1 MVRAAGGWGLAM
13 ALKYLSS
20 GSNWETGVWKILT
33 NGSITTTPT
42 VGDTVYIL
50 PRPITA
56 VGGDLTGVQVLFS
69 DNGTIGATGTLTLT
83 AGAIAASAFIG
94 TVFNNSPGTVEIT
107 GTVSSAGTLEA
118 EIGIPL
124 GGVGAP
130 LTLAVESGGQFT
142 SSGTMIATNAGTL
155 HLIGTV
161 TNDGLLTAAQQTG
174 PSSFT
179 PGTIIDDGLLINAG
193 SITEVFDG
201 AITFNDGLT
210 NAVAGAIT
218 DNGGALTIDGGLAN
232 NGQVTLTAGAMTIA
246 GGVTGSGTISIGTGE
261 TLAISGSVA
270 ATQTVAFTDGVGLLQ
285 LTAAQGFAGTVTG
298 LVGHDII
305 DLVGLT
311 ATHTTYDSTS
321 GLVGVYDGGNLLLS
335 FTAPGLAG
343 PLNVAPDGNGGTALT
358 QELAGTEAS
367 VTTVMIDGA
376 SGTNA
381 HDWGIDNPTVTY
393 SFDPG
398 SDWTT
403 AEQAAFVDGLGLYA
417 AVADIT
423 FVQAAP
429 GLTGQIL
436 FERGAP
442 GSGAT
447 TTWTESGSIPGN
459 LNTATISIDTSQTY
473 WSDLST
479 VGSYAWMTLLHE
491 EGHAIALSH
500 PGNYNET
507 ADIATQQMFY
517 TDTHQYSVMSYFD
530 SSYSGANWVTSGTTL
545 YAESPMLYDISAVQ
559 QVYGADAT
567 LLDGGDTFGFDASA
581 TITGDAA
588 LAVYNFSTNQPPIVT
603 IWDAGTNNTLDLTG
617 FAAASYVD
625 LQAGSFSN
633 VDGLTDNL
641 AIAYATRI
649 DTALGGAG
657 NDTFVLNTDGDVI
670 DGGGGTNTAVFAGPS
685 AGYAVAFNGGTVTV
699 TPLGGGAADTLTH
712 IQTLQFADESEP
724 ACYLRGTRIRT
735 ERGEVA
741 VEDLRAQED
750 WAITASGH
758 AARVVWVGWRRVD
771 IQRHPR
777 PWDVMPVRIRAGAFG
792 PDQPVRDLL
801 LSPDHAVFVAG
812 MLIPI
817 RTLINGATIVQERHA
832 AAHWFHVELDWHDV
846 LLAEGL
852 AAESYLDT
860 GNRGAFANGGPA
872 VHMHPDF
879 ALRIWQAQGCAPL
892 VRDGAELAA
901 VRGFLL
907 DRAASLGHAATG
919 DPDMRVVAAGRQ
931 LWPEVLGRVRR
942 FRLPA
947 SARGIRL
954 LSRSAVPAEMRPDST
969 DRRRLGVAVS
979 RLVYGGEAIALTD
992 PRLGAGWHAAE
1003 IGGAWRWT
1011 DGAAELA
1018 LPGGQ
1023 RVLDV
1028 EVAITERYWLD
1039 EPRAVAAA

>member
-1 MVRAAGGWGLAM
+1 
-13 ALKYLSS
+13 
-20 GSNWETGVWKILT
+20 
-33 NGSITTTPT
+33 
-42 VGDTVYIL
+42 
-50 PRPITA
+50 
-56 VGGDLTGVQVLFS
+56 
-69 DNGTIGATGTLTLT
+69 
-83 AGAIAASAFIG
+83 
-94 TVFNNSPGTVEIT
+94 
-107 GTVSSAGTLEA
+107 
-118 EIGIPL
+118 
-124 GGVGAP
+124 
-130 LTLAVESGGQFT
+130 
-142 SSGTMIATNAGTL
+142 
-155 HLIGTV
+155 
-161 TNDGLLTAAQQTG
+161 
-174 PSSFT
+174 
-179 PGTIIDDGLLINAG
+179 
-193 SITEVFDG
+193 
-201 AITFNDGLT
+201 
-210 NAVAGAIT
+210 
-218 DNGGALTIDGGLAN
+218 
-232 NGQVTLTAGAMTIA
+232 
-246 GGVTGSGTISIGTGE
+246 VTGSGTISIGSGE
-261 TLAISGSVA
+261 TLDISGSVA
-270 ATQTVAFTDGVGLLQ
+270 STQTVAFTDGVGLLQ

-311 ATHTTYDSTS
+311 ATSTTYNSTS
-321 GLVGVYDGGNLLLS
+321 GLVGVYNGGTLLMS

-367 VTTVMIDGA
+367 VTNVMINGA
-376 SGTNA
+376 TDTNA
-381 HDWGIDNPTVTY
+381 HDWGDDDPTVTY

-398 SDWTT
+398 SDWTA
-403 AEQAAFVDGLGLYA
+403 AEEAAFVDGLGLYSA
-417 AVADIT
+417 MADIT

-429 GLTGQIL
+429 GVTGEIR
-436 FERGAP
+436 FVRGAA

-447 TTWTESGSIPGN
+447 TTWTTSGNVPGN
-459 LNTATISIDTSQTY
+459 LNTATISIDTTQSS

-479 VGSYAWMTLLHE
+479 VGSYAWMTILHE

-530 SSYSGANWVTSGTTL
+530 SSYSGANWVSGGTTL
-545 YAESPMLYDISAVQ
+545 YAESPMLYDVSAVQ
-559 QVYGADAT
+559 QVYGANTT

-581 TITGDAA
+581 KITGDAA

-603 IWDAGTNNTLDLTG
+603 LWDAGTNNTLDLTG
-617 FAAASYVD
+617 FASASYVD
-625 LQAGSFSN
+625 LQAGTFSN

-641 AIAYATRI
+641 AIAYGTRI

-657 NDTFVLNTDGDVI
+657 NDTFVLNTDGDVVN
-670 DGGGGTNTAVFAGPS
+670 GGGGTNVAVFAGPS
-685 AGYAVAFNGGTVTV
+685 ADYTLAYNAGTVTV
-699 TPLGGGAADTLTH
+699 TPLGGGAADTLTD
-712 IQTLQFADESEP
+712 IQTLQFSDGSEP

-741 VEDLRAQED
+741 VEDLRPQED

-771 IQRHPR
+771 LRRHPR

-812 MLIPI
+812 ALIPV
-817 RTLINGATIVQERHA
+817 RYLINGATIAQEPRA
-832 AAHWFHVELDWHDV
+832 VAHWFHVELDWHDV

-879 ALRIWQAQGCAPL
+879 ALRIWQAQACAPL
-892 VRDGAELAA
+892 LCGGAGLEA
-901 VRGFLL
+901 VRALLL
-907 DRAASLGHAATG
+907 DRAASLGHAVTG
-919 DPDMRVVAAGRQ
+919 DADLRVVVAGRELRPQ
-931 LWPEVLGRVRR
+931 VRGRVRR
-942 FRLPA
+942 FRVPA
-947 SARGIRL
+947 SARSIRL
-954 LSRSAVPAEMRPDST
+954 LSRSAVPAEVWPDGT

-1003 IGGAWRWT
+1003 TGGADGAWRWT

-1018 LPGGQ
+1018 LPGGR
-1023 RVLDV
+1023 RVLDI

-1039 EPRAVAAA
+1039 DQRASVAA

>member
-1 MVRAAGGWGLAM
+1 M
-13 ALKYLSS
+13 ATKYLWS
-20 GSNWETGVWKILT
+20 GTNWDTGTWRLLT
-33 NGSITTTPT
+33 APGTITTTPT
-42 VGDTVYIL
+42 AGDIVYIMPGL
-50 PRPITA
+50 VTA
-56 VGGDLTGVQVLFS
+56 VGGDLTGIEVLFS

-83 AGAIAASAFIG
+83 AGAIAANTFIG
-94 TVFNNSPGTVEIT
+94 AVFANSPGTVEIT
-107 GTVSSAGTLEA
+107 GTVSSAGTLEGH
-118 EIGIPL
+118 IGIAP

-142 SSGTMIATNAGTL
+142 NSGVLVATNAGTL

-179 PGTIIDDGLLINAG
+179 PGTIIADGSVINAG

-201 AITFNDGLT
+201 SITFGDGLT
-210 NAVAGAIT
+210 NTVAGQLT
-218 DNGGALTIDGGLAN
+218 GNGGALIIDGGLTN
-232 NGQVTLTAGAMTIA
+232 DGQVTLTGGAMGID
-246 GGVTGSGTISIGTGE
+246 GGVTGSGTISIGSGE
-261 TLAISGSVA
+261 TLDISGAVA
-270 ATQTVAFTDGVGLLQ
+270 STQTVAFTDGVGLLQ

-311 ATHTTYDSTS
+311 ATHTTYNSTS
-321 GLVGVYDGGNLLLS
+321 GLVGVYNGGSLLLS

-367 VTTVMIDGA
+367 VTSVMINGA
-376 SGTNA
+376 AGTNA
-381 HDWGIDNPTVTY
+381 HDWGTGDPTVTY

-403 AEQAAFVDGLGLYA
+403 AEKAAFVNGLGLWSA
-417 AVADIT
+417 MADIT

-436 FERGAP
+436 FERGAV

-447 TTWTESGSIPGN
+447 TTWTESGSVPGN
-459 LNTATISIDTSQTY
+459 LNTATISIDTSQPS

-479 VGSYAWMTLLHE
+479 VGSYAWMTILHE
-491 EGHAIALSH
+491 VGHAIALSH
-500 PGNYNET
+500 PGSYDET
-507 ADIATQQMFY
+507 ADITTQQMFY

-530 SSYSGANWVTSGTTL
+530 SSYSGADLVSSGTTL

-559 QVYGADAT
+559 QVYGANTT
-567 LLDGGDTFGFDASA
+567 LLNGDDTFGFDASA
-581 TITGDAA
+581 KITGDAA
-588 LAVYNFSTNQPPIVT
+588 LAVYNFSTNQPPVVT
-603 IWDAGTNNTLDLTG
+603 IWDAGTGNTLDLAG

-625 LQAGSFSN
+625 LLPGTFSN

-641 AIAYATRI
+641 AIAYGTRI
-649 DTALGGAG
+649 DTVLGGAG
-657 NDTFVLNTDGDVI
+657 NDTFVLNADGDVV
-670 DGGGGTNTAVFAGPS
+670 DGGGGTNVAVFAAPS
-685 AGYAVAFNGGTVTV
+685 ADYTVAFNAGTVTV
-699 TPLGGGAADTLTH
+699 TPLGGGAADTLTD
-712 IQTLQFADESEP
+712 IQTLQFTDVSDP

-741 VEDLRAQED
+741 VEDLRPHED

-758 AARVVWVGWRRVD
+758 AARIVWVGWRLVD
-771 IQRHPR
+771 LHRHPR

-792 PDQPVRDLL
+792 PDQPGRDLL
-801 LSPDHAVFVAG
+801 LSPDHAVFVDG
-812 MLIPI
+812 MLIPV
-817 RTLINGATIVQERHA
+817 RTLINGATIAQEPHA

-892 VRDGAELAA
+892 VHDGAEHEA

-919 DPDMRVVAAGRQ
+919 DPDLRVLAAGCE
-931 LWPEVLGRVRR
+931 LWPEVRGRVRR

-947 SARGIRL
+947 SARSLRL
-954 LSRSAVPAEMRPDST
+954 LSRSAVPAEMRPDGT

-1003 IGGAWRWT
+1003 SGSAEVAWRWT

-1018 LPGGQ
+1018 LPGGR
-1023 RVLDV
+1023 RVLDI

-1039 EPRAVAAA
+1039 DRPAVAAA